1 LQPLRPMTGVP
12 QFRRQEDVLA
22 RHSARV
28 KACPEGLTDL
38 TFVSIALCAVKVT
51 KAGVQGV
58 SGRTERHSRI
68 RNQSPET
75 KGGDLAGLL
84 PERDPHRS
92 KISRLNHGKSLGM
105 SLFAIKEAVRA
116 PTSMYCVFQRRR

>member
-1 LQPLRPMTGVP
+1 MIGVP
-12 QFRRQEDVLA
+12 QFRRHEDVLA
-22 RHSARV
+22 RHPARG

-51 KAGVQGV
+51 KSGVQGIA
-58 SGRTERHSRI
+58 GRAGRQSRI

-75 KGGDLAGLL
+75 KGRDLAGSL

-92 KISRLNHGKSLGM
+92 KISRFNHGKSLGV
-105 SLFAIKEAVRA
+105 SLLAIKEAVRA
-116 PTSMYCVFQRRR
+116 PTSMCIMYFIAAGDRRA

>member
-1 LQPLRPMTGVP
+1 MASSS
-12 QFRRQEDVLA
+12 LA

-51 KAGVQGV
+51 KSGFQRVAG
-58 SGRTERHSRI
+58 RAERHSRI

-75 KGGDLAGLL
+75 KGRDLAGPL

-92 KISRLNHGKSLGM
+92 KISRFNHGKSLGM
-105 SLFAIKEAVRA
+105 SLFASKDEAKA
-116 PTSMYCVFQRRR
+116 PTSMHCVFHRRR